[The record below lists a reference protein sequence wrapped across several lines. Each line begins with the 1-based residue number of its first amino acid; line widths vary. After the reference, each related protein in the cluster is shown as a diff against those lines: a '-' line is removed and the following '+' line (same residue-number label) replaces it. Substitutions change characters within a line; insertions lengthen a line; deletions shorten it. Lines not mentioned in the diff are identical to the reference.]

1 MELKDRIKARLDAL
15 GLNAF
20 EAARNAGLERAFI
33 NDVIAGRKSKIH
45 PRNYAKLAP
54 VLGCSAEYL
63 RGEVQEPNPAEAPGK
78 GAALSTENDEAFG
91 LNILGTVEAG
101 AFRRREKSRNEL
113 APIAYD
119 PRFPGARQI
128 AFEVRRQN
136 IKSQVFASGRSF
148 IGAVDFDDY
157 VKGWGALRNG
167 DLVIVETRSAG
178 DPELAETTCAE
189 VFFVAGEMLL
199 VSRFAQGARDK
210 AALTSQQTILAV
222 ACRYVQLS

>member
-45 PRNYAKLAP
+45 PRNYAKLAL

-63 RGEVQEPNPAEAPGK
+63 RGEVQEPTPVKALG
-78 GAALSTENDEAFG
+78 GAGALSTENAAFG

-167 DLVIVETRSAG
+167 EHVIVETRSAG